1 MNWTNPKSIVA
12 IIFFLVAVGL
22 LLLSALTAL
31 GMAGSSVCTAE
42 EKARGLSKCDS
53 SPLAG
58 FLAGGMMSA
67 VCCFPIALVAFI
79 IGAFF
84 WSGAKKD
91 ELRDME
97 IDSYKKGDKVNKK
110 TEGI

>member
-1 MNWTNPKSIVA
+1 MNWSNPKRIVA
-12 IIFFLVAVGL
+12 VVFFIIALGL
-22 LLLSALTAL
+22 LALSALAAL
-31 GMAGSSVCTAE
+31 GMAGSSKDSPVA
-42 EKARGLSKCDS
+42 GL
-53 SPLAG
+53 
-58 FLAGGMMSA
+58 LAGGMMSA

-91 ELRDME
+91 DLRDME
-97 IDSYKKGDKVNKK
+97 IDSYQKGKKVEKK